1 MGQSGNP
8 ANRAAARAQGRGSV
22 DRVLSQLVVIEDLGD
37 KPSDAIAVAIVTGLG
52 ELIERGGAPLER
64 CAITL
69 GRDHPD
75 HLGKIVLEVK
85 TDRRAPKG
93 ETPLALGKPITL
105 DELRSVPLPDKAVE

>member
-22 DRVLSQLVVIEDLGD
+22 GRVLSQLVVIEDLGER
-37 KPSDAIAVAIVTGLG
+37 PSDAIAVAIVTGLG

-69 GRDHPD
+69 GSDHPD
-75 HLGKIVLEVK
+75 HVGKIVLELK
-85 TDRRAPKG
+85 TDRRAPRVD
-93 ETPLALGKPITL
+93 LGKPITL
-105 DELRSVPLPDKAVE
+105 EELRAMPLPDKAVD